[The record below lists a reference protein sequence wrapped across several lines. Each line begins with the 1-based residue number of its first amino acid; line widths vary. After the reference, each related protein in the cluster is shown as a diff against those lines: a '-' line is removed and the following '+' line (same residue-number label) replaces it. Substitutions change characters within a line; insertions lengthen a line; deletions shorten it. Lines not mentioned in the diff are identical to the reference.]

1 MGVLRRYSDLLPL
14 TSATPLIDLG
24 EGSTPL
30 VRSRHIGPSIGIDD
44 LYFKLESCNPT
55 GSFKDRGMVVAV
67 AKAMEAGSRA
77 VLCASTGNTSASMA
91 AYAARTG
98 LRAIVVV
105 PSGEIAINKLSQA
118 LMYGAKVVALKGSF
132 DTALDAVR
140 EL

>member
-30 VRSRHIGPSIGIDD
+30 VRSRHIGPSIGVPD

-67 AKAMEAGSRA
+67 AKAMEDGNKA
-77 VLCASTGNTSASMA
+77 VLCASTGNTSASAA
-91 AYAARTG
+91 AYAAHCG
-98 LRAIVVV
+98 LEAFVSV
-105 PSGEIAINKLSQA
+105 PHGRRDSAKLAQTIA
-118 LMYGAKVVALKGSF
+118 YGAQIV
-132 DTALDAVR
+132 DI
-140 EL
+140 